1 MQFDSSK
8 MNEEEKEVLKNLG
21 GEIALFAEFNEFHIF
36 GLLLSVISVEKKRF
50 RYDYAYLSYVYVFV

>member
-1 MQFDSSK
+1 